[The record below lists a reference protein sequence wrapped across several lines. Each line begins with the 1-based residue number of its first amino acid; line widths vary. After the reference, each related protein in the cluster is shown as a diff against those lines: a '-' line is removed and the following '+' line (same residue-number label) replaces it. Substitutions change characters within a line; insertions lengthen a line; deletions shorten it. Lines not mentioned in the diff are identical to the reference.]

1 MDRRIDRG
9 QVTRQRLVES
19 GTRLFTEHGYE
30 ATSIE
35 MVLHDTGVS
44 RGALYHH
51 FDGKGSLFAA
61 VLEAT
66 EARVA
71 AVVASAAGAAGAD
84 PLGVL
89 RAGCDAWLRL
99 AASDAAVRRI
109 VLTDAPTVVGWSA
122 WRAIDDRY
130 ALGLLKAGLSA
141 AAAAAGSVR
150 RESIDVAAHLLLAT
164 LIEAALLIARS
175 DDPAATIAL
184 TQTTIGTILGALLT

>member
-9 QVTRQRLVES
+9 HATRQRLVES

-35 MVLHDTGVS
+35 MVLHETGVS

-51 FDGKGSLFAA
+51 FDGKASLFTA

-71 AVVASAAGAAGAD
+71 AVVGAAAATATG
-84 PLGVL
+84 PLDAL
-89 RAGCDAWLRL
+89 RTGCDAWLQL
-99 AASDAAVRRI
+99 AANDAAIRRI
-109 VLTDAPTVVGWSA
+109 VLIDAPTVVGWSA

-130 ALGLLKAGLSA
+130 ALGLLRAGLA
-141 AAAAAGSVR
+141 AAAAAGRIAPEAV
-150 RESIDVAAHLLLAT
+150 DVYAHLLLAT
-164 LIEAALLIARS
+164 LIESALLIARS

-184 TQTTIGTILGALLT
+184 AQTAVGTILGALTS

>member
-1 MDRRIDRG
+1 MDRRINRG
-9 QVTRQRLVES
+9 ETTRQRLVES

-35 MVLHDTGVS
+35 MVLRDTGMS

-71 AVVASAAGAAGAD
+71 AVVGAAAASAGD
-84 PLGVL
+84 PQDAL

-99 AASDAAVRRI
+99 AATDAAIRRI
-109 VLTDAPTVVGWSA
+109 VLIDAPTVVGWSA
-122 WRAIDDRY
+122 WRSLDERY
-130 ALGLLKAGLSA
+130 ALGLLKLGM
-141 AAAAAGSVR
+141 AAAAAGRVAP
-150 RESIDVAAHLLLAT
+150 ETVDVYAHLLLAT
-164 LIEAALLIARS
+164 LVEAALLIAKS
-175 DDPAATIAL
+175 EDATATIEL
-184 TQTTIGTILGALLT
+184 TQSAIRSILSALLA

>member
-9 QVTRQRLVES
+9 QATRQRLLES
-19 GTRLFTEHGYE
+19 ATRLFTERGYE

-35 MVLHDTGVS
+35 MVLADTGVS

-51 FDGKGSLFAA
+51 FDGKGSLFTA

-71 AVVASAAGAAGAD
+71 AVVAAAAASAAE
-84 PLGVL
+84 PLGAL
-89 RAGCDAWLRL
+89 RAGCEAWLRL
-99 AASDAAVRRI
+99 AASDATIRRI
-109 VLTDAPTVVGWSA
+109 VLIDAPTVVGWSA

-141 AAAAAGSVR
+141 VAAAGRIAPETV
-150 RESIDVAAHLLLAT
+150 DVYAHLLLAA
-164 LIEAALLIARS
+164 LVEASLLIARS
-175 DDPAATIAL
+175 DDSAATFAA
-184 TQTTIGTILGALLT
+184 TQTAINVILGALLP

>member
-9 QVTRQRLVES
+9 QATRQRLLES
-19 GTRLFTEHGYE
+19 ATRLFTERGYE

-35 MVLHDTGVS
+35 MVLTDTGVS

-51 FDGKGSLFAA
+51 FDGKGSLFTA

-71 AVVASAAGAAGAD
+71 AVVGTAAASAAE
-84 PLGVL
+84 PLGAL
-89 RAGCDAWLRL
+89 RAGCEAWLRL
-99 AASDAAVRRI
+99 AASDATIRRI
-109 VLTDAPTVVGWSA
+109 VLIDAPTVVGWSA

-141 AAAAAGSVR
+141 VAAAGRVAP
-150 RESIDVAAHLLLAT
+150 ETVDVYAHLLLAA
-164 LIEAALLIARS
+164 LVEASLLIARS
-175 DDPAATIAL
+175 DDPAATFAS
-184 TQTTIGTILGALLT
+184 TQTAINVILGALLA

>member
-9 QVTRQRLVES
+9 NATRQRLVES

-35 MVLHDTGVS
+35 MVLQDTGVS

-51 FDGKGSLFAA
+51 FDGKASLFTA

-71 AVVASAAGAAGAD
+71 AAVGAAAASATG
-84 PLGVL
+84 PLDAL
-89 RAGCDAWLRL
+89 RTGCDAWLQL
-99 AASDAAVRRI
+99 AADDAAIRRI
-109 VLTDAPTVVGWSA
+109 VLIDAPTVVGWSA
-122 WRAIDDRY
+122 WRAIDDRH
-130 ALGLLKAGLSA
+130 ALGLLKAGLA
-141 AAAAAGSVR
+141 AAVAAGHVAP
-150 RESIDVAAHLLLAT
+150 ETVDVHAHLLLAA
-164 LIEAALLIARS
+164 LVEAALLIARS

-184 TQTTIGTILGALLT
+184 AQTAVGTILDGLVR

>member
-1 MDRRIDRG
+1 M
-9 QVTRQRLVES
+9 
-19 GTRLFTEHGYE
+19 
-30 ATSIE
+30 
-35 MVLHDTGVS
+35 
-44 RGALYHH
+44 
-51 FDGKGSLFAA
+51 
-61 VLEAT
+61 
-66 EARVA
+66 
-71 AVVASAAGAAGAD
+71 
-84 PLGVL
+84 
-89 RAGCDAWLRL
+89 RL

>member
-1 MDRRIDRG
+1 M
-9 QVTRQRLVES
+9 ES

-51 FDGKGSLFAA
+51 FDGKASLFTA

-71 AVVASAAGAAGAD
+71 AVVGAAAATATG
-84 PLGVL
+84 PLDAL
-89 RAGCDAWLRL
+89 RTGCDAWLQL
-99 AASDAAVRRI
+99 AANDAAIRRI
-109 VLTDAPTVVGWSA
+109 VLIDAPTVVGWSA

-130 ALGLLKAGLSA
+130 ALGLLRAGLA
-141 AAAAAGSVR
+141 AAAAAGRIAPEAV
-150 RESIDVAAHLLLAT
+150 DVYAHLLLAT
-164 LIEAALLIARS
+164 LIESALLIARS

-184 TQTTIGTILGALLT
+184 AQTAVGTILGALTS